1 MRLINLLAFTFL
13 MTVMMHAQQNI
24 LLYPNDVPNSNGL
37 EGKERNRDKEF
48 IVDISNPRM
57 DAFVVPKEK
66 SNGYAVIICPGG
78 GYTGVSHIKEGQD
91 VARWFNNLGVSAFV
105 LYYRMPNTN
114 SEIPLQDAQKA
125 IEIVRQNAKAWHIKP
140 NKIGIMGFSAGGHL
154 ASTVGTHW
162 VSKKHRPAFMI
173 LGYPVVTMNKTYTHM
188 GSRNNLL
195 GNNPSDDLVQQFSN
209 ELRVTPKTPPTF
221 IFHSR
226 DDEAVPFAN
235 ATNLKAALDANK
247 VKSTLALYEKG
258 GHGYGMRHK
267 TADCKQWPEDLQL
280 WLREIKV
287 IR

>member
-114 SEIPLQDAQKA
+114 SEIP
-125 IEIVRQNAKAWHIKP
+125 
-140 NKIGIMGFSAGGHL
+140 
-154 ASTVGTHW
+154 STVGTHW

-267 TADCKQWPEDLQL
+267 TADCKQWPEDLKL